1 MWERGVGF
9 VYNVVIACDPSCYF
23 TASQS
28 VYEVFVVICFY
39 SFCCRFVD
47 GFSSY
52 GEYRVVCGCGVY
64 RVVFVYVDVI

>member
-39 SFCCRFVD
+39 SFCCRFID
-47 GFSSY
+47 GFCSY
-52 GEYRVVCGCGVY
+52 GEYIFVCWYGVY
-64 RVVFVYVDVI
+64 RVVFVYVNVI